1 MNVRQKFGDETAS
14 ADRTDIVLS
23 VRDLDVEYRARRGLV
38 KAVNNVS
45 FDLHRGESITLVGE
59 SGCGKTT
66 LGLSLVRLLP
76 KQASIREGQILYQR
90 GETRVDVVDLG
101 PKRLRQFR
109 WAECAMVFQ
118 GAQNA
123 FNPVLRIW
131 DQIWDT
137 IKAHGGMERAA
148 ARRRALDLLG
158 MVQLDPRRVID
169 AYPHELSGGMRQR
182 VLIAMS
188 LLLNP
193 QILILDEPTT
203 ALDVLTQRTV
213 IEVLR
218 RLKEELGF
226 AMIFITH
233 DLAVAA
239 ELADRVATMYA
250 GRIIEIGPVDEIFY
264 RASHPYSLGLIRAVP
279 TVTGEFTD
287 LASIEGSP
295 PDLIDPPSGCKFH
308 PRCAYATQRSRE
320 EEPELVRI
328 GTNHYVACHNWQVVR
343 ADAEARHAHQGDGR
357 SIPLQE
363 GAGKGALVPPLPG
376 VGEEVGG

>member
-1 MNVRQKFGDETAS
+1 MRQSLGGGAEPSNRA
-14 ADRTDIVLS
+14 DIVLS
-23 VRDLDVEYRARRGLV
+23 VQDLEVEYRARRGLV
-38 KAVNNVS
+38 KAVHGVS

-76 KQASIREGQILYQR
+76 KQATIRNGEILYRR
-90 GETRVDVVDLG
+90 GGTSVDVVDLE
-101 PKRLRQFR
+101 PKKLRQFR

-118 GAQNA
+118 GAQNS
-123 FNPVLRIW
+123 FNPVLRVW

-137 IKAHGGMERAA
+137 IKAHGGMQKAA
-148 ARRRALDLLG
+148 ARQRALDLLRL
-158 MVQLDPRRVID
+158 VQLEPQRVID

-193 QILILDEPTT
+193 QVLILDEPTT

-264 RASHPYSLGLIRAVP
+264 RAGHPYSLGLIRAVP

-295 PDLIDPPSGCKFH
+295 PDLISPPTGCKFH

-328 GTNHYVACHNWQVVR
+328 GPNHYVACHNWQKVR
-343 ADAEARHAHQGDGR
+343 GDADARHTNHEGNGQSSSVTGNPALNAKEA
-357 SIPLQE
+357 
-363 GAGKGALVPPLPG
+363 V
-376 VGEEVGG
+376 

>member
-1 MNVRQKFGDETAS
+1 MRQPLGGAEPPNRS
-14 ADRTDIVLS
+14 DIVLS
-23 VRDLDVEYRARRGLV
+23 VQDLAVEYRARRGLV
-38 KAVNNVS
+38 KAVNGVS

-66 LGLSLVRLLP
+66 LGLGLVRLLP
-76 KQASIREGQILYQR
+76 KQASIRNGQILYRR
-90 GETRVDVVDLG
+90 GETSVDVVDLG

-137 IKAHGGMERAA
+137 VKAHGGMERAA
-148 ARRRALDLLG
+148 ARERALELLRL
-158 MVQLDPRRVID
+158 VQLEPQRVID

-193 QILILDEPTT
+193 QVLILDEPTT

-250 GRIIEIGPVDEIFY
+250 GRIIEIGPVDDIFY

-279 TVTGEFTD
+279 TVTGEFAD
-287 LASIEGSP
+287 LVSIEGSP
-295 PDLIDPPSGCKFH
+295 PDLINPPPGCKFH
-308 PRCAYATQRSRE
+308 PRCPYATQRSRE

-328 GTNHYVACHNWQVVR
+328 GGNHFVACHNWQAVR
-343 ADAEARHAHQGDGR
+343 ADAERRRSSAASNGQEHAAAASPAQD
-357 SIPLQE
+357 LKE
-363 GAGKGALVPPLPG
+363 AL
-376 VGEEVGG
+376 

>member
-1 MNVRQKFGDETAS
+1 MRQLPGGAESPNRA
-14 ADRTDIVLS
+14 DIVLS
-23 VRDLDVEYRARRGLV
+23 VQDLDVEYRARRGLV
-38 KAVNNVS
+38 KAVNGVS

-76 KQASIREGQILYQR
+76 KQANIREGQILYQR

-148 ARRRALDLLG
+148 ARQRALDLLT
-158 MVQLDPRRVID
+158 MVQLDPQRVID

-279 TVTGEFTD
+279 TVTGEFMD
-287 LASIEGSP
+287 LTSIEGSP
-295 PDLIDPPSGCKFH
+295 PDLINPPSGCKFH
-308 PRCAYATQRSRE
+308 PRCLYATQRSRE

-328 GTNHYVACHNWQVVR
+328 GANHYVACHNWQVVR
-343 ADAEARHAHQGDGR
+343 ADAEARHSHQGDGWP
-357 SIPLQE
+357 IPLQE
-363 GAGKGALVPPLPG
+363 GAGKQALAPPLPG
-376 VGEEVGG
+376 VGEGVGGEG

>member
-1 MNVRQKFGDETAS
+1 MVINVTTSPARPR
-14 ADRTDIVLS
+14 ADAAVPSKRTDTILS
-23 VRDLDVEYRARRGLV
+23 VRDLDVEYRARRGLL
-38 KAVNNVS
+38 KAVQGVS
-45 FDLHRGESITLVGE
+45 LDLHRGESITLVGE

-76 KQASIREGQILYQR
+76 KQASIRNGEIVYQR
-90 GETRVDVVDLG
+90 DATRVDVVDLT
-101 PKRLRQFR
+101 PQQLRQFR

-137 IKAHGGMERAA
+137 IKAHGGMARAA
-148 ARRRALDLLG
+148 ARERAQELLS
-158 MVQLDPRRVID
+158 MVQLEPRRVID

-193 QILILDEPTT
+193 QVLILDEPTT

-218 RLKEELGF
+218 RLKEQLGF

-250 GRIIEIGPVDEIFY
+250 GRIVEIGPVDQIFY
-264 RASHPYSLGLIRAVP
+264 RASHPYTLGLIRAVP
-279 TVTGEFTD
+279 TVTGAFMD
-287 LASIEGSP
+287 LAPIEGSP
-295 PDLIDPPSGCKFH
+295 PDLINPPSGCKFH
-308 PRCAYATQRSRE
+308 PRCSYATQRSRE
-320 EEPELVRI
+320 EEPELDQI
-328 GTNHYVACHNWQVVR
+328 GTNHFVACHNWQLVR
-343 ADAEARHAHQGDGR
+343 ADAEAKLTKRA
-357 SIPLQE
+357 E
-363 GAGKGALVPPLPG
+363 AL
-376 VGEEVGG
+376 EESAAAASSQPQAKEIV

>member
-1 MNVRQKFGDETAS
+1 MRQPLGGAEPST
-14 ADRTDIVLS
+14 RNDIVLS
-23 VRDLDVEYRARRGLV
+23 VQDLEVEYRARRGLL
-38 KAVNNVS
+38 KAVNGVS

-76 KQASIREGQILYQR
+76 KQANIRNGQMIYRR
-90 GETRVDVVDLG
+90 GETSVDVVDLG
-101 PKRLRQFR
+101 PSRLRQFR

-137 IKAHGGMERAA
+137 VKAHGGMDRAA
-148 ARRRALDLLG
+148 ARERALELLRL
-158 MVQLDPRRVID
+158 VQLEPQRVID

-193 QILILDEPTT
+193 QVLILDEPTT

-250 GRIIEIGPVDEIFY
+250 GKIIEIGPVDDIFY
-264 RASHPYSLGLIRAVP
+264 RASHPYSVGLIRAVP
-279 TVTGEFTD
+279 TVTGEFAD
-287 LASIEGSP
+287 LVSIEGSP
-295 PDLIDPPSGCKFH
+295 PDLINPPSGCKFH
-308 PRCAYATQRSRE
+308 PRCPYATQRSRE

-328 GTNHYVACHNWQVVR
+328 GGNHYVACHNWQTVR
-343 ADAEARHAHQGDGR
+343 ADAESRRSSAASNGQEHAAAPSRAQD
-357 SIPLQE
+357 LKE
-363 GAGKGALVPPLPG
+363 AV
-376 VGEEVGG
+376 

>member
-1 MNVRQKFGDETAS
+1 
-14 ADRTDIVLS
+14 VLS
-23 VRDLDVEYRARRGLV
+23 VQDLEVEYRARRGLV
-38 KAVNNVS
+38 KAVNGVS

-76 KQASIREGQILYQR
+76 RQGTIRKGQILYQR
-90 GETRVDVVDLG
+90 GDMRLDVAELE
-101 PKRLRQFR
+101 PKKLRQFR

-131 DQIWDT
+131 DQMWDT
-137 IKAHGGMERAA
+137 IKAHGGMEKTA
-148 ARRRALDLLG
+148 ARKRALDLLS
-158 MVQLDPRRVID
+158 MVQLEPRRVID
-169 AYPHELSGGMRQR
+169 AFPHELSGGMRQR

-193 QILILDEPTT
+193 QVLILDEPTT

-218 RLKEELGF
+218 RLKDDLGF

-239 ELADRVATMYA
+239 ELADLVATMYA
-250 GRIIEIGPVDEIFY
+250 GRIIEIGPVNDIFY
-264 RASHPYSLGLIRAVP
+264 QPGHPYSQGLIKAVP
-279 TVTGEFTD
+279 TVTGEFAD
-287 LASIEGSP
+287 LTSIEGSP
-295 PDLIDPPSGCKFH
+295 PDLINPPSGCKFH
-308 PRCAYATQRSRE
+308 PRCAFATQRSRE
-320 EEPELVRI
+320 IEPELERI
-328 GTNHYVACHNWQVVR
+328 GKNHYVACHNWQAVR
-343 ADAEARHAHQGDGR
+343 AAAEAER
-357 SIPLQE
+357 SKAISGPSQNSAVAPATNPQE
-363 GAGKGALVPPLPG
+363 AV
-376 VGEEVGG
+376 

>member
-1 MNVRQKFGDETAS
+1 MRQPLGGKADFSKSGDV
-14 ADRTDIVLS
+14 VLS
-23 VRDLDVEYRARRGLV
+23 VQDLEVEYRARRGLV
-38 KAVNNVS
+38 KAVNGVS

-76 KQASIREGQILYQR
+76 KQATIREGQILYRR
-90 GETRVDVVDLG
+90 GAANIDVVDLA
-101 PKRLRQFR
+101 PEKLRQFR

-118 GAQNA
+118 GAQNS
-123 FNPVLRIW
+123 FNPVLRVW

-137 IKAHGGMERAA
+137 IKAHGGMEKTA
-148 ARRRALDLLG
+148 ARKRALDLLS
-158 MVQLDPRRVID
+158 MVQLEPGRVID

-193 QILILDEPTT
+193 QVLILDEPTT

-250 GRIIEIGPVDEIFY
+250 GRIIEIGSVDDIFY
-264 RASHPYSLGLIRAVP
+264 HPSHPYSLGLIRAVP
-279 TVTGEFTD
+279 TVTGEFMD

-308 PRCAYATQRSRE
+308 PRCPYATQRSRE

-328 GTNHYVACHNWQVVR
+328 GTNHYVACHNWQTVR
-343 ADAEARHAHQGDGR
+343 ADSESLRASLAGDG
-357 SIPLQE
+357 Q
-363 GAGKGALVPPLPG
+363 A
-376 VGEEVGG
+376 

>member
-1 MNVRQKFGDETAS
+1 MRQPLDGRAAPSKHA
-14 ADRTDIVLS
+14 DIVLS
-23 VRDLDVEYRARRGLV
+23 VQNLDVEYRARRGLV
-38 KAVNNVS
+38 KAVRGVS
-45 FDLHRGESITLVGE
+45 FELHRGESITLVGE

-76 KQASIREGQILYQR
+76 KEARIRNGEIIYQR
-90 GETRVDVVDLG
+90 GGTRTDVVDLE

-123 FNPVLRIW
+123 FNPVLRVW

-137 IKAHGGMERAA
+137 IKAHGGMPKAA
-148 ARRRALDLLG
+148 ARQRALELLRT
-158 MVQLDPRRVID
+158 VQLEPQRVID

-193 QILILDEPTT
+193 QVLILDEPTT

-250 GRIIEIGPVDEIFY
+250 GRIVEIGPVNEIFY
-264 RASHPYSLGLIRAVP
+264 QAGHPYSLGLIQAVP
-279 TVTGEFTD
+279 TVTGAFAD

-295 PDLIDPPSGCKFH
+295 PDLIDPPLGCKFH
-308 PRCAYATQRSRE
+308 PRCPYVTPRSRE
-320 EEPELVRI
+320 EEPQLVSI
-328 GTNHYVACHNWQVVR
+328 GADHFVACHNWQVVR
-343 ADAEARHAHQGDGR
+343 AAAEARRAGQAVDHQGNAATAA
-357 SIPLQE
+357 P
-363 GAGKGALVPPLPG
+363 ALSAT
-376 VGEEVGG
+376 EVV

>member
-1 MNVRQKFGDETAS
+1 MRQSLDGRTEPSNS
-14 ADRTDIVLS
+14 ADIVLS
-23 VRDLDVEYRARRGLV
+23 VRDLEVEYRARRGLV
-38 KAVNNVS
+38 KAVNGVS

-66 LGLSLVRLLP
+66 LGLSLVRLLA
-76 KQASIREGQILYQR
+76 KQATIREGQILYRR
-90 GETRVDVVDLG
+90 GQTTVDVVDLA
-101 PKRLRQFR
+101 PEKLRQFR

-123 FNPVLRIW
+123 FNPVLRVW

-137 IKAHGGMERAA
+137 IKAHGAMGKAA
-148 ARRRALDLLG
+148 ARQRALELLS
-158 MVQLDPRRVID
+158 MVQLDPQRVID

-193 QILILDEPTT
+193 QVLILDEPTT

-213 IEVLR
+213 IDVLR
-218 RLKEELGF
+218 RLKEQLGF

-264 RASHPYSLGLIRAVP
+264 HASHPYSLGLIRAVP
-279 TVTGEFTD
+279 TVTGAFMD
-287 LASIEGSP
+287 LVSIEGSP

-308 PRCAYATQRSRE
+308 PRCPYATQRSRE
-320 EEPELVRI
+320 EEPALIRI
-328 GTNHYVACHNWQVVR
+328 GVNHYVACHNWETVR
-343 ADAEARHAHQGDGR
+343 ADAEAGQVRLAAAHQ
-357 SIPLQE
+357 E
-363 GAGKGALVPPLPG
+363 NGAAAAPILKPKEAV
-376 VGEEVGG
+376 

>member
-1 MNVRQKFGDETAS
+1 MEASMRQSLGGRAEPSIGA
-14 ADRTDIVLS
+14 DIVLS
-23 VRDLDVEYRARRGLV
+23 VQDLEVEYRARRGLV

-76 KQASIREGQILYQR
+76 KQATIRHGEIVYRRRATSI
-90 GETRVDVVDLG
+90 DVVDLT
-101 PKRLRQFR
+101 PEKLRQFR

-123 FNPVLRIW
+123 FNPVLQIW

-137 IKAHGGMERAA
+137 IKAHGGMQKAA
-148 ARRRALDLLG
+148 ARQRALELLRL
-158 MVQLDPRRVID
+158 VQLEPQRVID

-250 GRIIEIGPVDEIFY
+250 GRIIEVGPVNEIFY

-320 EEPELVRI
+320 EEPQLVGI
-328 GTNHYVACHNWQVVR
+328 GANHYVACHNWQAVR
-343 ADAEARHAHQGDGR
+343 ADAEARHMNHASNR
-357 SIPLQE
+357 QE
-363 GAGKGALVPPLPG
+363 GAAATPALNAKETV
-376 VGEEVGG
+376 

>member
-1 MNVRQKFGDETAS
+1 MRQSLDGR
-14 ADRTDIVLS
+14 ADTSNSSDIVLS
-23 VRDLDVEYRARRGLV
+23 VRDLEVEYRARRGLV
-38 KAVNNVS
+38 KAVNGVS

-66 LGLSLVRLLP
+66 LGLSLVRLLA
-76 KQASIREGQILYQR
+76 KQASIRAGQILYRR
-90 GETRVDVVDLG
+90 GETIVDVVELA
-101 PKRLRQFR
+101 PAKLRQFR

-131 DQIWDT
+131 DQVWDT
-137 IKAHGGMERAA
+137 IKAHGAMDKTA
-148 ARRRALDLLG
+148 ARKRALELLG
-158 MVQLDPRRVID
+158 MVQLEPQRVID

-188 LLLNP
+188 LLLDA
-193 QILILDEPTT
+193 QVLILDEPTT

-213 IEVLR
+213 IDVLR
-218 RLKEELGF
+218 RLKEQLGF

-250 GRIIEIGPVDEIFY
+250 GRIIEIGPVEEIFY
-264 RASHPYSLGLIRAVP
+264 HASHPYSLGLIRAVP
-279 TVTGEFTD
+279 TVTGAFAD

-308 PRCAYATQRSRE
+308 PRCPYATQRSKD
-320 EEPELVRI
+320 EEPALIRI
-328 GTNHYVACHNWQVVR
+328 GANHFVACHNWETVR
-343 ADAEARHAHQGDGR
+343 ADAEAGRVRAASDGH
-357 SIPLQE
+357 E
-363 GAGKGALVPPLPG
+363 GGAAAAPVLKV
-376 VGEEVGG
+376 EEPV

>member
-1 MNVRQKFGDETAS
+1 MSMRQPLGGK
-14 ADRTDIVLS
+14 ADFAKNGDIVLS
-23 VRDLDVEYRARRGLV
+23 VQDLEVEYRARRGLV
-38 KAVNNVS
+38 KAVNGVS

-76 KQASIREGQILYQR
+76 KQAIIREGQILYRR
-90 GETRVDVVDLG
+90 GATSIDVVDLAPG
-101 PKRLRQFR
+101 RLRQFR

-123 FNPVLRIW
+123 FNPVLRVW
-131 DQIWDT
+131 DQMWDT
-137 IKAHGGMERAA
+137 IKAHGGMEKTA
-148 ARRRALDLLG
+148 ARQRALELLS
-158 MVQLDPRRVID
+158 MVQLEPGRVID

-193 QILILDEPTT
+193 QVLILDEPTT

-250 GRIIEIGPVDEIFY
+250 GRIIEIGPVDDIFY
-264 RASHPYSLGLIRAVP
+264 HPSHPYSLGLIRAVP
-279 TVTGEFTD
+279 TVTGEFMD

-295 PDLIDPPSGCKFH
+295 PDLIAPPSGCKFH
-308 PRCAYATQRSRE
+308 PRCPYATQRSRE
-320 EEPELVRI
+320 EEPELVRV
-328 GTNHYVACHNWQVVR
+328 GSNHYVACHNWQTVR
-343 ADAEARHAHQGDGR
+343 ADSESLRANVAGDGQAQN
-357 SIPLQE
+357 LKE
-363 GAGKGALVPPLPG
+363 TL
-376 VGEEVGG
+376 

>member
-1 MNVRQKFGDETAS
+1 MAQPSGAGQRNSRDV
-14 ADRTDIVLS
+14 VLS
-23 VRDLDVEYRARRGLV
+23 VRGLEVEYRARRGLV
-38 KAVNNVS
+38 KAVQNVS

-76 KQASIREGQILYQR
+76 RQAEIGAGQILYQR
-90 GETRVDVVDLG
+90 DGRQVDVVDLEG
-101 PKRLRQFR
+101 ERLRQFR

-118 GAQNA
+118 GAQNS

-137 IKAHGGMERAA
+137 ISAHGRMPKAA
-148 ARRRALDLLG
+148 ARSRALELLS
-158 MVQLDPRRVID
+158 MVQLEPRRVID

-193 QILILDEPTT
+193 QVLILDEPTT

-250 GRIIEIGPVDEIFY
+250 GRIIEIGPVTEIFY

-287 LASIEGSP
+287 LVSIEGSP
-295 PDLIDPPSGCKFH
+295 PDLISPPPGCKFH
-308 PRCAYATQRSRE
+308 PRCPYATQRSRE
-320 EEPELVRI
+320 EEPELVQI
-328 GTNHYVACHNWQVVR
+328 GEDHFVACHNWQAVR
-343 ADAEARHAHQGDGR
+343 ADTEARRPAAAGV
-357 SIPLQE
+357 E
-363 GAGKGALVPPLPG
+363 GSTLP
-376 VGEEVGG
+376 

>member
-1 MNVRQKFGDETAS
+1 MVSDVTTSMARLRGDAATS
-14 ADRTDIVLS
+14 SKRTDTILS
-23 VRDLDVEYRARRGLV
+23 VRNLEVEYRARRGLL
-38 KAVNNVS
+38 KAVQGVS

-76 KQASIREGQILYQR
+76 KQATIRNGEMLYQR
-90 GETRVDVVDLG
+90 DTTQVDVIDLT
-101 PKRLRQFR
+101 PKQLRQFR

-123 FNPVLRIW
+123 FNPVLRVW

-137 IKAHGGMERAA
+137 IKAHGGMAKPAARERA
-148 ARRRALDLLG
+148 LELLS
-158 MVQLDPRRVID
+158 MVQLEPRRVID

-188 LLLNP
+188 LLLDP
-193 QILILDEPTT
+193 QVLILDEPTT

-218 RLKEELGF
+218 RLKEQLGF

-250 GRIIEIGPVDEIFY
+250 GRIVELGPVEEIFY

-279 TVTGEFTD
+279 TVTGAFMD
-287 LASIEGSP
+287 LTAIEGSP
-295 PDLIDPPSGCKFH
+295 PDLINPPSGCKFH
-308 PRCAYATQRSRE
+308 PRCQLCDAAQPR
-320 EEPELVRI
+320 
-328 GTNHYVACHNWQVVR
+328 GGAR
-343 ADAEARHAHQGDGR
+343 ARPDR
-357 SIPLQE
+357 
-363 GAGKGALVPPLPG
+363 
-376 VGEEVGG
+376 

>member
-1 MNVRQKFGDETAS
+1 VNS
-14 ADRTDIVLS
+14 ADIVLS
-23 VRDLDVEYRARRGLV
+23 VRNLEVEYQARRGRI
-38 KAVNNVS
+38 KAVNQVS
-45 FDLHRGESITLVGE
+45 FDLRRGESITLVGE

-76 KQASIREGQILYQR
+76 KQATIRDGQILYRR
-90 GETRVDVVDLG
+90 GETEIDVIDLA
-101 PKRLRQFR
+101 PEKLRQFR
-109 WAECAMVFQ
+109 WGECAMVFQ

-123 FNPVLRIW
+123 FNPVLRVW

-137 IKAHGGMERAA
+137 IKAHGGMEKAT
-148 ARRRALDLLG
+148 ARKRALDLLA
-158 MVQLDPRRVID
+158 MVQLEPRRVID
-169 AYPHELSGGMRQR
+169 AFPHELSGGMRQR

-193 QILILDEPTT
+193 QVLILDEPTT

-218 RLKEELGF
+218 RLKQELGF

-250 GRIIEIGPVDEIFY
+250 GRIIEIGPVEDIFY
-264 RASHPYSLGLIRAVP
+264 HASHPYSLGLIRAVP
-279 TVTGEFTD
+279 TVTGAFTE
-287 LASIEGSP
+287 LTSIEGSP
-295 PDLIDPPSGCKFH
+295 PDLINPPAGCKFH
-308 PRCAYATQRSRE
+308 PRCTYATQRSRE
-320 EEPELVRI
+320 EEPTLDRI

-343 ADAEARHAHQGDGR
+343 ADAEAARAQIAD
-357 SIPLQE
+357 S
-363 GAGKGALVPPLPG
+363 ALKAKESV
-376 VGEEVGG
+376 

>member
-1 MNVRQKFGDETAS
+1 MRQSLDGRTVPSIS
-14 ADRTDIVLS
+14 ADIILS
-23 VRDLDVEYRARRGLV
+23 VQDLEVEYRARRGLV
-38 KAVNNVS
+38 KAVNRVS
-45 FDLHRGESITLVGE
+45 FDLRRGESITLVGE

-76 KQASIREGQILYQR
+76 KQATIREGQILYRR
-90 GETRVDVVDLG
+90 GETSVDVVELA
-101 PKRLRQFR
+101 PEKLRQFR

-137 IKAHGGMERAA
+137 IKAHGGMDKAT
-148 ARRRALDLLG
+148 ARQRALELLR
-158 MVQLDPRRVID
+158 MVQLEPQRVID

-193 QILILDEPTT
+193 QVLILDEPTT

-250 GRIIEIGPVDEIFY
+250 GRIIEIGPVNDIFY
-264 RASHPYSLGLIRAVP
+264 HASHPYSVGLIRAVP
-279 TVTGEFTD
+279 TVTGAFTD
-287 LASIEGSP
+287 LVSIEGSP
-295 PDLIDPPSGCKFH
+295 PDLINPPSGCKFH
-308 PRCAYATQRSRE
+308 PRCLYATQHSRE
-320 EEPELVRI
+320 VEPALARI
-328 GTNHYVACHNWQVVR
+328 GANHYVACHNWQAVR
-343 ADAEARHAHQGDGR
+343 ADAEAARANQAGNHQ
-357 SIPLQE
+357 E
-363 GAGKGALVPPLPG
+363 NGATTDRALKAKEML
-376 VGEEVGG
+376 

>member
-1 MNVRQKFGDETAS
+1 MIEMHMRQQLSGRTEPS
-14 ADRTDIVLS
+14 DRTDIVLS
-23 VRDLDVEYRARRGLV
+23 VQNLEIEYRARRGLL
-38 KAVNNVS
+38 KAVNGVS

-66 LGLSLVRLLP
+66 LGLGLVRLLP
-76 KQASIREGQILYQR
+76 KQANIRKGEIVYRR
-90 GETRVDVVDLG
+90 GATTTDVVDLSAE
-101 PKRLRQFR
+101 KLRRFR

-131 DQIWDT
+131 DQMWDT

-148 ARRRALDLLG
+148 ARRRALELLG
-158 MVQLDPRRVID
+158 MVQLEPRRVID

-188 LLLNP
+188 LLLDP
-193 QILILDEPTT
+193 QVLILDEPTT

-250 GRIIEIGPVDEIFY
+250 GQIIEIGPVDDIFY
-264 RASHPYSLGLIRAVP
+264 HASHPYSLGLIRAVP
-279 TVTGEFTD
+279 TVTGAFTD

-295 PDLIDPPSGCKFH
+295 PDLINPPSGCKFH

-320 EEPELVRI
+320 EEPELARI
-328 GTNHYVACHNWQVVR
+328 GPTHFVACHNWQTVR
-343 ADAEARHAHQGDGR
+343 ADAEARLSRAGSNG
-357 SIPLQE
+357 QE
-363 GAGKGALVPPLPG
+363 GASAADRALNVKDAT
-376 VGEEVGG
+376 

>member
-1 MNVRQKFGDETAS
+1 MRQPLGGLAQAPNDS
-14 ADRTDIVLS
+14 DIILS
-23 VRDLDVEYRARRGLV
+23 VQDLEVEYRARRGLV
-38 KAVNNVS
+38 KAVNGVS
-45 FDLHRGESITLVGE
+45 FDLRRGESITLVGE

-76 KQASIREGQILYQR
+76 KQATIREGQIVYRR
-90 GETRVDVVDLG
+90 GETRLDVVDLG
-101 PKRLRQFR
+101 PSRLRQFR

-137 IKAHGGMERAA
+137 IKAHGGMQKAA
-148 ARRRALDLLG
+148 ARERALELLR
-158 MVQLDPRRVID
+158 MVQLEPRRVID

-188 LLLNP
+188 MLLNP
-193 QILILDEPTT
+193 QVLILDEPTT

-213 IEVLR
+213 IDVLR

-279 TVTGEFTD
+279 TVTGAFAD
-287 LASIEGSP
+287 LTSIEGSP
-295 PDLIDPPSGCKFH
+295 PDLINPPSGCKFH
-308 PRCAYATQRSRE
+308 PRCIYATQRSRE

-328 GTNHYVACHNWQVVR
+328 GGNHYVACHNWQAVR
-343 ADAEARHAHQGDGR
+343 ADAEARHASQADNR
-357 SIPLQE
+357 QE
-363 GAGKGALVPPLPG
+363 SAATA
-376 VGEEVGG
+376 

>member
-1 MNVRQKFGDETAS
+1 MRGEAS
-14 ADRTDIVLS
+14 PDRTAAPVRDNEVILS
-23 VRDLDVEYRARRGLV
+23 VRNLSVEYRARRGLV

-45 FDLHRGESITLVGE
+45 FDLRRGESITLVGE

-66 LGLSLVRLLP
+66 LGLSIVRLLP
-76 KQASIREGQILYQR
+76 RQADIREGQILYR
-90 GETRVDVVDLG
+90 RDGREIDVVSLS
-101 PKRLRQFR
+101 PSRLRQFR

-123 FNPVLRIW
+123 FNPVLRVW
-131 DQIWDT
+131 DQMWDT
-137 IKAHGGMERAA
+137 IRAHGGMQKAA
-148 ARRRALDLLG
+148 ARNRALELLS
-158 MVQLDPRRVID
+158 MVQLEPRRVID

-193 QILILDEPTT
+193 QVLILDEPTT

-250 GRIIEIGPVDEIFY
+250 GRIIEIGPVEDIFY
-264 RASHPYSLGLIRAVP
+264 RAGHPYSVGLIRAVP
-279 TVTGEFTD
+279 TVTGAFAD
-287 LASIEGSP
+287 LVS
-295 PDLIDPPSGCKFH
+295 
-308 PRCAYATQRSRE
+308 
-320 EEPELVRI
+320 
-328 GTNHYVACHNWQVVR
+328 
-343 ADAEARHAHQGDGR
+343 
-357 SIPLQE
+357 
-363 GAGKGALVPPLPG
+363 
-376 VGEEVGG
+376 

>member
-1 MNVRQKFGDETAS
+1 
-14 ADRTDIVLS
+14 
-23 VRDLDVEYRARRGLV
+23 VEYRARRGLV
-38 KAVNNVS
+38 KAVHGVS
-45 FDLHRGESITLVGE
+45 FELHRGESITLVGE

-76 KQASIREGQILYQR
+76 KQATIRKGQILYRR
-90 GETRVDVVDLG
+90 GDTTIDVVDLS
-101 PKRLRQFR
+101 PQELRRFR

-131 DQIWDT
+131 DQMWDT
-137 IKAHGGMERAA
+137 IKAHGGMPKAA
-148 ARRRALDLLG
+148 ARRRALELLR
-158 MVQLDPRRVID
+158 MVQLEPARVID

-250 GRIIEIGPVDEIFY
+250 GRIIEIGPVNEIFY
-264 RASHPYSLGLIRAVP
+264 HASHPYSLGLIRAVP

-295 PDLIDPPSGCKFH
+295 PDLINPPPGCPFH
-308 PRCAYATQRSRE
+308 PRCPYATQRSRD
-320 EEPELVRI
+320 EEPQLVRI
-328 GTNHYVACHNWQVVR
+328 GADHFVACHNWQVVR
-343 ADAEARHAHQGDGR
+343 ADAEARR
-357 SIPLQE
+357 SAIGNGQE
-363 GAGKGALVPPLPG
+363 PTRPASPTLAS
-376 VGEEVGG
+376 EEAA

>member
-1 MNVRQKFGDETAS
+1 METNMRQPLDGKTEPSNRA
-14 ADRTDIVLS
+14 DIVLS
-23 VRDLDVEYRARRGLV
+23 VQDLEVEYRARRGLV
-38 KAVNNVS
+38 KAVNRVS

-76 KQASIREGQILYQR
+76 KQATIREGQILYRR
-90 GETRVDVVDLG
+90 GETSVDVVDLA
-101 PKRLRQFR
+101 PEKLRQFR

-137 IKAHGGMERAA
+137 IKAHGGMDKAA
-148 ARRRALDLLG
+148 ARQRALELLR
-158 MVQLDPRRVID
+158 MVQLEPQRVID

-193 QILILDEPTT
+193 QVLILDEPTT

-250 GRIIEIGPVDEIFY
+250 GRIIEIGPVNDMFY
-264 RASHPYSLGLIRAVP
+264 HASHPYSVGLIRAVP
-279 TVTGEFTD
+279 TVTGAFAD

-308 PRCAYATQRSRE
+308 PRCLYATQRSRE
-320 EEPELVRI
+320 EEPVLARI
-328 GTNHYVACHNWQVVR
+328 GSNHYVACHNWQAVR
-343 ADAEARHAHQGDGR
+343 ADAEAARANQAGNHQ
-357 SIPLQE
+357 E
-363 GAGKGALVPPLPG
+363 NGATTDRALKAKETL
-376 VGEEVGG
+376 

>member
-1 MNVRQKFGDETAS
+1 MMSNLNKS
-14 ADRTDIVLS
+14 TDSLPVLS
-23 VRDLDVEYRARRGLV
+23 VHDLAISYRVRRGMLQ
-38 KAVNNVS
+38 AVQGVS

-76 KQASIREGQILYQR
+76 KQATITRGEILYQR
-90 GETRVDVVDLG
+90 DGKRVDVVELS
-101 PKRLRQFR
+101 PRQLRQFR

-137 IKAHGGMERAA
+137 IKAHGGMPKAQARERA
-148 ARRRALDLLG
+148 LELLA
-158 MVQLDPRRVID
+158 MVQLEPKRVID
-169 AYPHELSGGMRQR
+169 AFPHELSGGMRQR

-188 LLLNP
+188 LLLDP
-193 QILILDEPTT
+193 QVLILDEPTT

-218 RLKEELGF
+218 RLKEQLGF

-250 GRIIEIGPVDEIFY
+250 GRIVELGPVEDIFY
-264 RASHPYSLGLIRAVP
+264 RASHPYSLGLIQAVP
-279 TVTGEFTD
+279 TVTGEFVD
-287 LASIEGSP
+287 LTSIEGSP
-295 PDLIDPPSGCKFH
+295 PDLIAPPSGCKFH
-308 PRCAYATQRSRE
+308 PRCSFATQRCRE
-320 EEPELVRI
+320 EEPELQAI
-328 GTNHYVACHNWQVVR
+328 GATHAVACHNWQLVR
-343 ADAEARHAHQGDGR
+343 AQAEARRAPRPTLAEPTQTG
-357 SIPLQE
+357 SQPILEE
-363 GAGKGALVPPLPG
+363 GV
-376 VGEEVGG
+376 

>member
-1 MNVRQKFGDETAS
+1 MMMETTMRQSLDGDTEPSNRA
-14 ADRTDIVLS
+14 DIVLS
-23 VRDLDVEYRARRGLV
+23 VQDLEVEYRARRGLV
-38 KAVNNVS
+38 KAVNRVS

-76 KQASIREGQILYQR
+76 KQATIREGQILYRR
-90 GETRVDVVDLG
+90 GKTSVDVVDLG
-101 PKRLRQFR
+101 PSKLRQFR

-123 FNPVLRIW
+123 FNPVLRVW

-137 IKAHGGMERAA
+137 IKAHGGMDKAA
-148 ARRRALDLLG
+148 ARQRALDLLR
-158 MVQLDPRRVID
+158 MVQLEPQRVID

-193 QILILDEPTT
+193 QVLILDEPTT

-250 GRIIEIGPVDEIFY
+250 GRIIEIGPVNDIFY
-264 RASHPYSLGLIRAVP
+264 HASHPYSMGLIRAVP
-279 TVTGEFTD
+279 TVTGAFTD

-320 EEPELVRI
+320 EEPALTRI
-328 GTNHYVACHNWQVVR
+328 GSNHYVACHNWQAVR
-343 ADAEARHAHQGDGR
+343 ADSEAARANQAGN
-357 SIPLQE
+357 LQQNGTTTDHTVKAKE
-363 GAGKGALVPPLPG
+363 ML
-376 VGEEVGG
+376 